1 MPGESYHRRFIPL
14 FVWRL
19 LRVHSTGISMKWR
32 AWGGGGGVMGVCGTQ
47 RENRLG

>member
-1 MPGESYHRRFIPL
+1 MPL

-32 AWGGGGGVMGVCGTQ
+32 ARGVGGVGGGRGIGVCGTH
-47 RENRLG
+47 RANRLG